1 MPSLAVTLPYSTYPP
16 PQNNGIR
23 EIGLREPR
31 ISSIGACAT
40 ADLSCTVGRVATR
53 TPDPKSVGNG
63 APAIDSVSKA
73 IIEQL
78 QEDGRRPYAAIGKA
92 VGLSEAAV
100 RQRVQK
106 LLDQG
111 VMQIVAVTDPLTV
124 GFRRQAMVGINV
136 SGDIEPVADALADM
150 EEVEYVVITAGSFDL
165 LIEIVCEDD
174 DHLLET
180 INKRIRTL
188 PGVRSTESF
197 VYMKLRKQTYT
208 WGTR

>member
-1 MPSLAVTLPYSTYPP
+1 MASRS
-16 PQNNGIR
+16 
-23 EIGLREPR
+23 
-31 ISSIGACAT
+31 
-40 ADLSCTVGRVATR
+40 ADSRN
-53 TPDPKSVGNG
+53 GNG
-63 APAIDSVSKA
+63 SSSTVDAVSLA

-124 GFRRQAMVGINV
+124 GLRRQAMVGITV
-136 SGDIEPVADALADM
+136 DGDLDPVAETLSEM
-150 EEVEYVVITAGSFDL
+150 TECEYVVMTAGSFDL
-165 LIEIVCEDD
+165 MVEIVCEDD

-180 INKRIRTL
+180 INKRIRAI

-197 VYMKLRKQTYT
+197 VYLKLKKQTYM

>member
-1 MPSLAVTLPYSTYPP
+1 MASRNADSRTGPSASVDAVSL
-16 PQNNGIR
+16 
-23 EIGLREPR
+23 
-31 ISSIGACAT
+31 
-40 ADLSCTVGRVATR
+40 
-53 TPDPKSVGNG
+53 
-63 APAIDSVSKA
+63 A

-124 GFRRQAMVGINV
+124 GLMRQAMVGIRV
-136 SGDIEPVADALADM
+136 EGDLDPVAEALSAM
-150 EEVEYVVITAGSFDL
+150 SECEYVVMTAGSFDL
-165 LIEIVCEDD
+165 MVEIVCEDD

-180 INKRIRTL
+180 INKRIRAID
-188 PGVRSTESF
+188 GVRSTESF
-197 VYMKLRKQTYT
+197 VYLKLKKQTYM